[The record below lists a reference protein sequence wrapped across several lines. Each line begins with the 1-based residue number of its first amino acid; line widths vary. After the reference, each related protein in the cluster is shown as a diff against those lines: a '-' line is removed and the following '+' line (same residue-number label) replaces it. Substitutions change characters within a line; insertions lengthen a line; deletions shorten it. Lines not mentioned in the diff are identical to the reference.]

1 VRAWVKVSWLLRFM
15 GGCTGSICAMS
26 WLLESEVNIG
36 QMLSQ
41 CDELK
46 KARVA
51 MEVGINRLSDVAS
64 SFQRFS

>member
-1 VRAWVKVSWLLRFM
+1 
-15 GGCTGSICAMS
+15 MS